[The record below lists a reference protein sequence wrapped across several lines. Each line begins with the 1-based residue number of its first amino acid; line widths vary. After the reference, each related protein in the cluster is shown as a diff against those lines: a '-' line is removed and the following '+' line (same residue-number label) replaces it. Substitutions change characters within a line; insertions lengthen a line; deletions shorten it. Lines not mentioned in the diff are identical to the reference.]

1 MTTPIALQRPDS
13 AVPAGPRAVPTGS
26 SRPDRPALRPTALG
40 VRPGRT
46 AGQAIRYGAI
56 GVVSTI
62 AYVLLYAVLRV
73 ATPAAVA
80 NALALVVTAVGNTAA
95 NRRLT
100 FAVRGRDRLA
110 RDHAAGLLAFGAAL
124 LITTAALSVLQ
135 RIAPDAGRTAELT
148 VLVAANAT
156 ATLVRFLLLRT
167 ALDSARPAQA
177 ATPPAQAATQPASHP
192 ATERTL
198 P

>member
-1 MTTPIALQRPDS
+1 MTTPIALRPRGS
-13 AVPAGPRAVPTGS
+13 AAPAEPRAASTGS
-26 SRPDRPALRPTALG
+26 SRPDRPAPRPAAFG
-40 VRPGRT
+40 MRPGRT
-46 AGQAIRYGAI
+46 AGQAVRFGAI

-62 AYVLLYAVLRV
+62 AYVALYAALRV
-73 ATPAAVA
+73 AAPAAVA
-80 NALALVVTAVGNTAA
+80 NAVALVVTAVGNTAA

-100 FAVRGRDRLA
+100 FAVRGRARLA
-110 RDHAAGLLAFGAAL
+110 HDHAAGLLAFGAAL
-124 LITTAALSVLQ
+124 LITTAAISVLQ
-135 RIAPDAGRTAELT
+135 RVAPGAGRGAELA

-167 ALDSARPAQA
+167 AIDGAGRAPAPAKPAESAGP
-177 ATPPAQAATQPASHP
+177 P